1 MPWRTL
7 MTADGLQM
15 TADLRPSALFNQRP
29 SASTLVFHLQDPGD
43 ALDGFAEARVRLDEG
58 EPDVALAVLPEAAA
72 GRRHDAGFLHEECR
86 ELERR
91 QRAELGRDLRPHVEG
106 SLRHGHL
113 PPDPLE
119 KRHERVP
126 PSLIRRDRPLD
137 VVLRAG

>member
-106 SLRHGHL
+106 SLRHGTSH
-113 PPDPLE
+113 P
-119 KRHERVP
+119 
-126 PSLIRRDRPLD
+126 IR
-137 VVLRAG
+137 LRSGTNASRRLLYVETAHWT